1 MDQWC
6 VRGASEFEMAKL
18 TKTIVDSAEQ
28 RARDYYLWD
37 DQLKGFGVRITPTG
51 RKSYLVRYR
60 VGGGRSAQQRKFRIG
75 FHGSPW
81 TVDAA
86 RKEAMRVLTEAA
98 HGKDPADA
106 RALERQ
112 RTTFAAFSKRY
123 IDEYATPKKKASS
136 VAQDQLLMR
145 VTLLPMLGQRNIRDI
160 TYADISKL
168 HASLSKT
175 PYKAN
180 RCIALLSKMFSL
192 AEQWGVRDRH
202 SNPCRDITKYKE
214 RRRERFLSPDE
225 IKRLAET
232 LDRSCDRGVNPQSI
246 AIIRLLL
253 LTGARKSEIIGLEW
267 SEVDLPRRRLAKKD
281 SKTGQKVIPISQ
293 PAADIIQ
300 RIPRL
305 GDSPFVFPAARGN
318 GHFQGLTKDW
328 LNMRSRAGLEDV
340 RLHDLRHTFASIS
353 IERGVP
359 IAVLSRILGHASIT
373 TTERYA
379 HLADDPLRGAV
390 DEVSSALSMAFSHT
404 GRHR

>member
-1 MDQWC
+1 MDQRC

-18 TKTIVDSAEQ
+18 TKTIVDRAEP

-60 VGGGRSAQQRKFRIG
+60 FGGGRSARQRKFRIG
-75 FHGSPW
+75 YHGSPW
-81 TVDAA
+81 STDAA
-86 RKEAMRVLTEAA
+86 RKEAMRILSEAA

-106 RALERQ
+106 RAAERQ
-112 RTTFAAFSKRY
+112 RTTFAAYSERY
-123 IDEYATPKKKASS
+123 IEEYAIPKKKASS
-136 VAQDQLLMR
+136 VVEDQRLLR
-145 VTLLPMLGQRNIRDI
+145 ITLVPTLGQRNMRDLNHS
-160 TYADISKL
+160 DISRL

-180 RCIALLSKMFSL
+180 RCVALLSKMFSL
-192 AEQWGVRDRH
+192 AEQWGIRERH
-202 SNPCRDITKYKE
+202 TNPCRDITKYKE
-214 RRRERFLSPDE
+214 RRRERFLSPEE

-232 LDRSCDRGVNPQSI
+232 LDGSCDRGVNPQSI
-246 AIIRLLL
+246 AIIRLLM

-267 SEVDLPRRRLAKKD
+267 HEVDLPRRRLAKKD

-300 RIPRL
+300 NIPRL
-305 GDSPFVFPAARGN
+305 SGSPFVFPAARGQ

-328 LNMRSRAGLEDV
+328 LAIRSEAGLEDV

-379 HLADDPLRGAV
+379 HLADDPLHEAV
-390 DEVSSALSMAFSHT
+390 TLVSDTIFV
-404 GRHR
+404 